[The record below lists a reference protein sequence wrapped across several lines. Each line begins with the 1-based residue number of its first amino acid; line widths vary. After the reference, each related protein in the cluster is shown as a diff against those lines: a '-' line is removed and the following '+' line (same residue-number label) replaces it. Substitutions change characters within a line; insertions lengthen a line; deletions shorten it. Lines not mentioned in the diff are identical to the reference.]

1 MLNDKKPE
9 QWVYSL
15 KNYSRK
21 EGREKR
27 EKEVMRE
34 ERRKKEERK
43 IWNEA
48 VFTNEGSNIS
58 KLNWSAYIS
67 FRVRIPFK
75 PTNKGKSIC
84 IFPQSSDLFVETR
97 AWPVL
102 ESPHSIH
109 L

>member
-1 MLNDKKPE
+1 MLNDKKSE

-43 IWNEA
+43 I
-48 VFTNEGSNIS
+48 
-58 KLNWSAYIS
+58 
-67 FRVRIPFK
+67 
-75 PTNKGKSIC
+75 
-84 IFPQSSDLFVETR
+84 
-97 AWPVL
+97 
-102 ESPHSIH
+102 
-109 L
+109 